1 LATRKLPT
9 EPSLLFRLSSS
20 GAAQPVIAP
29 KPLPAP
35 PAISATPRAP
45 VRIEDR
51 DIALAEGIGPK
62 RAEALRS
69 REIAT
74 LGDAALHL
82 PYRYKD
88 LRRRDRI
95 ADLHP
100 GIDAIIEGQLEN
112 FKQRPLRSARIR
124 SLASAVMR
132 DREKRVIDVTWFN
145 LPSYVRFPVNQPI
158 LLSGRI
164 SLGTRGK
171 LQMVHPEVYRS
182 ADAMAPL
189 EPVYSLPSE
198 VPQRLFTGV
207 VQQILKV
214 LPDDALA
221 ALPPLLRAEAKLPGY
236 REALSYLHRPPADAD
251 LEQLA
256 EGTTVAQ
263 QSLAIDEMFAFQ
275 LALAREKQRG
285 ERRAGVVLPARS
297 QAAAEFLDRLP
308 FRPTAA
314 QLKAIDEIEGDLARP
329 VQMNRMLIGDVG
341 SGKTL
346 VAFHSLISA
355 VGAGCQA
362 VMMAP
367 TQLLAEQHY
376 RNFLRMTAS
385 TTVMST
391 LLTAKVIGA
400 ERLRLLR
407 AIERGDIAV
416 IFGTQALIQ
425 QEMKVKRLGV
435 AVIDEQH
442 RFGVFERARLK
453 GLGADTNVLSMTA
466 TPIPRSLALML
477 FRNLEVSILDEM
489 PPGRTPVATR
499 VIAEPDREEADKLVL
514 HELEHGYRAYYVA
527 PTIDAADDQASTV
540 GLAFARPYAR
550 EAASVASTE
559 SVMATAKRLGDGVL
573 KGRRIGILHG
583 RMRPAEKDCVMREF
597 RDGALEVLVATTV
610 VEVGID
616 VPEATIMVVIAAER
630 YGLAQLHQLRGRVGR
645 GEAASQC
652 LLIASASADSEA
664 LERLEI
670 LARTTSGAEVAHED
684 LRLRGPGDLLGARQ
698 TGALPLRFAELI
710 RDAGLIER
718 AGELA
723 DEWMR
728 RDPRLESRDSAGA
741 RLALERMLKFGFSLG
756 DVG

>member
-1 LATRKLPT
+1 
-9 EPSLLFRLSSS
+9 
-20 GAAQPVIAP
+20 
-29 KPLPAP
+29 
-35 PAISATPRAP
+35 
-45 VRIEDR
+45 
-51 DIALAEGIGPK
+51 LAEGIGPK
-62 RAEALRS
+62 RAEALRR
-69 REIAT
+69 REVAT
-74 LGDAALHL
+74 FGDAALHL

-100 GIDAIIEGQLEN
+100 GVDAVIEGQLES
-112 FKQRPLRSARIR
+112 FKQRPLRSSRIR
-124 SLASAVMR
+124 SLASALMR
-132 DREKRVIDVTWFN
+132 DHEGRVIDVTWFN

-171 LQMVHPEVYRS
+171 LQIVHPEVYRS
-182 ADAMAPL
+182 ADAMVPL

-198 VPQRLFTGV
+198 VPERLFSGV

-214 LPDDALA
+214 LPGDALA
-221 ALPPLLRAEAKLPGY
+221 ALPPLLRAEAKLPSYG
-236 REALSYLHRPPADAD
+236 EALSYLHRPPGEAD
-251 LEQLA
+251 LKQLE
-256 EGTTVAQ
+256 EGTTAAQ

-285 ERRAGVVLPARS
+285 QRRAGVVLPSRN
-297 QAAAEFLDRLP
+297 QATAEFLERLP

-329 VQMNRMLIGDVG
+329 IQMNRMLIGDVG

-346 VAFHSLISA
+346 VAFHALMSA

-376 RNFLRMTAS
+376 RNFLRITAS
-385 TTVMST
+385 TKVMST

-407 AIERGDIAV
+407 MIERGDIAV

-425 QEMKVKRLGV
+425 QEIKVKRLAV

-499 VIAEPDREEADKLVL
+499 VIAEPDLEKADKLVL
-514 HELEHGYRAYYVA
+514 RELEDGYRAYYVA
-527 PTIDAADDQASTV
+527 PMIDGADDQASTV
-540 GLAFARPYAR
+540 A
-550 EAASVASTE
+550 
-559 SVMATAKRLGDGVL
+559 ATAKRLGEGAL
-573 KGRRIGILHG
+573 SGRRIGILHG
-583 RMRPAEKDCVMREF
+583 RMRLAEKDRVMREF

-645 GEAASQC
+645 GEAPSQC
-652 LLIASASADSEA
+652 LLIASAGADSEA
-664 LERLEI
+664 LERLVI
-670 LARTTSGAEVAHED
+670 LARTTSGADVARED

-698 TGALPLRFAELI
+698 TGTLPLRFAELI

-728 RDPRLESRDSAGA
+728 RDPQLESRDSAGA
-741 RLALERMLKFGFSLG
+741 RMALERMLSFGFSLG

>member
-1 LATRKLPT
+1 MFR
-9 EPSLLFRLSSS
+9 PSTA
-20 GAAQPVIAP
+20 GAAQTAVVPKSAPAAIA
-29 KPLPAP
+29 KAP
-35 PAISATPRAP
+35 SAP

-51 DIALAEGIGPK
+51 DIALVEGIGPK
-62 RAEALRS
+62 RAEALRG
-69 REIAT
+69 RDIAT
-74 LGDAALHL
+74 FGDAALHL

-95 ADLHP
+95 ADLRA
-100 GIDAIIEGQLEN
+100 GMDAVIEGQLEN
-112 FKQRPLRSARIR
+112 FKQRPLRGSRIR
-124 SLASAVMR
+124 SLASAIFR
-132 DREKRVIDVTWFN
+132 DAEKYVIDVAWFN
-145 LPSYVRFPVNQPI
+145 LPSYVRFPLNQPI
-158 LLSGRI
+158 LLGGRI

-171 LQMVHPEVYRS
+171 LQIVHPEVYRS

-198 VPQRLFTGV
+198 VPQRLFAGV

-214 LPDDALA
+214 LPADTLA
-221 ALPPLLRAEAKLPGY
+221 AMPPPLRAEANLPGY
-236 REALSYLHRPPADAD
+236 REALSYLHRPPGEAD
-251 LEQLA
+251 LKQLID
-256 EGTTVAQ
+256 GTSAAQ
-263 QSLAIDEMFAFQ
+263 QALAIDEMFAFQ

-285 ERRAGVVLPARS
+285 QRRAGVVLPRKN
-297 QAAAEFLDRLP
+297 QAAAAFLERLP

-314 QLKAIDEIEGDLARP
+314 QVKAIDEIESDLARTAA
-329 VQMNRMLIGDVG
+329 MNRMLIGDVG

-346 VAFHSLISA
+346 VAFHALMSA
-355 VGAGCQA
+355 AGAGCQA

-376 RNFLRMTAS
+376 RNFLGMTVAS
-385 TTVMST
+385 QVMST
-391 LLTAKVIGA
+391 LLTAKVTGA

-453 GLGADTNVLSMTA
+453 SLGAETNVLSMTA

-489 PPGRTPVATR
+489 PPGRTPVATL
-499 VIAEPDREEADKLVL
+499 VIPESRLEEADKIVL
-514 HELEHGYRAYYVA
+514 RELERGYRAYYVA
-527 PTIDAADDQASTV
+527 PMIDADEEDQASTV
-540 GLAFARPYAR
+540 A
-550 EAASVASTE
+550 
-559 SVMATAKRLGDGVL
+559 ATAKRLSEGAIS
-573 KGRRIGILHG
+573 GRRIGILHG
-583 RMRPAEKDCVMREF
+583 RMRPAEKDRVMREF
-597 RDGALEVLVATTV
+597 RDGELEVLVATTV

-645 GEAASQC
+645 GEAPSQC
-652 LLIASASADSEA
+652 LLVASAGADSEA

-670 LARTTSGAEVAHED
+670 LARTASGAEVARED

-698 TGALPLRFAELI
+698 TGALPLRFAGMI

-728 RDPRLESRDSAGA
+728 RDPRLESNDSAGA
-741 RLALERMLKFGFSLG
+741 RRALERMLNFGFSLG

>member
-1 LATRKLPT
+1 MFR
-9 EPSLLFRLSSS
+9 PSTA
-20 GAAQPVIAP
+20 GAAQTAVVPKSAPAAIA
-29 KPLPAP
+29 KAP
-35 PAISATPRAP
+35 SAP

-51 DIALAEGIGPK
+51 DIALVEGIGPK
-62 RAEALRS
+62 RAEALRG
-69 REIAT
+69 RDIAT
-74 LGDAALHL
+74 FGDAALHL

-95 ADLHP
+95 ADLRA
-100 GIDAIIEGQLEN
+100 GMDAVIEGQLEN
-112 FKQRPLRSARIR
+112 FKQRPLRGSRIR
-124 SLASAVMR
+124 SLASAIFR
-132 DREKRVIDVTWFN
+132 DAEKYVIDVAWFN
-145 LPSYVRFPVNQPI
+145 LPSYVRFPLNQPI
-158 LLSGRI
+158 LLGGRI
-164 SLGTRGK
+164 SVGTRGK
-171 LQMVHPEVYRS
+171 LQIVHPEVYRS

-198 VPQRLFTGV
+198 VPQRLFAGV

-214 LPDDALA
+214 LPADTLA
-221 ALPPLLRAEAKLPGY
+221 AMPPPLRAEANLPGY
-236 REALSYLHRPPADAD
+236 REALSYLHRPPEEAD
-251 LEQLA
+251 LKQLIG
-256 EGTTVAQ
+256 GTSAAQ
-263 QSLAIDEMFAFQ
+263 QALAIDEMFAFQ

-285 ERRAGVVLPARS
+285 QRRAGVVLPRNN
-297 QAAAEFLDRLP
+297 QAAAAFLERLP

-314 QLKAIDEIEGDLARP
+314 QVKAIDEIESDLARTAA
-329 VQMNRMLIGDVG
+329 MNRMLIGDVG

-346 VAFHSLISA
+346 VAFHALMSA
-355 VGAGCQA
+355 AGAGCQA

-376 RNFLRMTAS
+376 RNFLGMTAAS
-385 TTVMST
+385 QVMST
-391 LLTAKVIGA
+391 LLTAKVTGA

-453 GLGADTNVLSMTA
+453 SLGAETNVLSMTA

-489 PPGRTPVATR
+489 PPGRTPVATL
-499 VIAEPDREEADKLVL
+499 VIPESRLEEADKIVL
-514 HELEHGYRAYYVA
+514 RELERGYRAYYVA
-527 PTIDAADDQASTV
+527 PMIDADEEDQASTV
-540 GLAFARPYAR
+540 A
-550 EAASVASTE
+550 
-559 SVMATAKRLGDGVL
+559 ATAKRLSEGAIS
-573 KGRRIGILHG
+573 GRRIGILHG
-583 RMRPAEKDCVMREF
+583 RMRPAEKDRVMREF
-597 RDGALEVLVATTV
+597 RDGELEVLVATTV

-645 GEAASQC
+645 GEAPSQC
-652 LLIASASADSEA
+652 LLVASAGADSEA

-670 LARTTSGAEVAHED
+670 LARTASGAEVARED

-698 TGALPLRFAELI
+698 TGALPLRFAGMI

-728 RDPRLESRDSAGA
+728 RDPRLESNDSAGA
-741 RLALERMLKFGFSLG
+741 RRALERMLNFGFSLG